1 MAAIIE
7 DVYTCPILNEM
18 LTEIDT
24 ETTLTGTSGYN
35 INFEEIK
42 VPGGIVNA
50 MITLFL
56 TDKIGIG
63 VTPMGEIYT
72 EVKGDS
78 RDSVVA
84 ILYHPKTKKVQ
95 ACKFNT
101 ADVTTKQALVT
112 PDVNKTPFQIAIPF
126 LVQQRIFDKFHLKMG
141 FAEANRIVCFTKRL
155 TDLEE

>member
-42 VPGGIVNA
+42 VPGGILNA

-63 VTPMGEIYT
+63 VIPMGEIYT

-84 ILYHPKTKKVQ
+84 ILYHPKTKRFRPVSLIQ
-95 ACKFNT
+95 LMLPQN
-101 ADVTTKQALVT
+101 
-112 PDVNKTPFQIAIPF
+112 
-126 LVQQRIFDKFHLKMG
+126 RHLLHLM
-141 FAEANRIVCFTKRL
+141 
-155 TDLEE
+155 